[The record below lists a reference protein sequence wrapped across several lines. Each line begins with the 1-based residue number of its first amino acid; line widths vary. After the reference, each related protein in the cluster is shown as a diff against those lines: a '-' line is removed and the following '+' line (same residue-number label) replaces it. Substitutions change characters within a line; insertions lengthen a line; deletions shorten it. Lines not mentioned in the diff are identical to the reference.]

1 VTQMGTQIHAGA
13 NYRRVVEL
21 VQSGALGGVREVH
34 VWVNAVY
41 GGQNYPT
48 TFPPAPLHHHHDL
61 WLGPVHPHPYHPEWV
76 PFKWRNWW
84 AFGGGSLADFGCH
97 FMDLPH
103 WALQLSHVESVEVL
117 SGPPVHAHSTPPWLI
132 VRYEHPAREMRG
144 PVTVTWYHGGRF
156 PERLGPERH
165 AQWRSGVLFVGE
177 KGELL
182 ADYGRHLLLPEKTF
196 AGFVP
201 PPRSIPDSIGHHR
214 EWIAACKGQGSTTCP
229 FEYGGPLSE
238 TALLGNAAYR
248 AGVKIEWDARRM
260 RARRSKSADEFIRHD
275 YREGWAL

>member
-1 VTQMGTQIHAGA
+1 M
-13 NYRRVVEL
+13 
-21 VQSGALGGVREVH
+21 
-34 VWVNAVY
+34 
-41 GGQNYPT
+41 
-48 TFPPAPLHHHHDL
+48 
-61 WLGPVHPHPYHPEWV
+61 
-76 PFKWRNWW
+76 
-84 AFGGGSLADFGCH
+84 
-97 FMDLPH
+97 
-103 WALQLSHVESVEVL
+103 
-117 SGPPVHAHSTPPWLI
+117 
-132 VRYEHPAREMRG
+132 
-144 PVTVTWYHGGRF
+144 
-156 PERLGPERH
+156 
-165 AQWRSGVLFVGE
+165 GE